1 LAASPPAQLADVAAL
16 QLERSDIDD
25 LRNCKPR
32 SCDVQLSDDAL
43 GRFTR
48 EVPWRTPA
56 ETDAANRLFREILV
70 DLVNQYRAR
79 GDAALMVYQ
88 DKREPLS
95 LAEEF
100 RAMIASPPR
109 ILERFQP
116 LHQHLLRFPQATA
129 PGAEDIVY
137 WSKEKLGPATIISV
151 THMAIAALPNHL
163 PVAFG
168 VASKQIYGTHYF
180 DSSLGLTLLLRDDEE
195 RAAGSYVIYVNRSR
209 LDALGGFFGGMKRAI
224 VRSRTRAAM
233 SSTLI
238 EARGVVERRFQSGGV
253 IELASETRRA
263 TRRQH

>member
-1 LAASPPAQLADVAAL
+1 MKIPNMMAAVAVLAGLLSTTSPGLFASSPVQQFLMSEFRLKGGEWRDVSQRQPVSRSLDTLDGREVATLGVIAARVPPEFYVDQSRDIVHFKRGEAVLQIGRFSTPAQLADVAL

-43 GRFTR
+43 GVLTAARFTR

-56 ETDAANRLFREILV
+56 ETDAANRLFGEILV

-109 ILERFQP
+109 ILERF
-116 LHQHLLRFPQATA
+116 
-129 PGAEDIVY
+129 
-137 WSKEKLGPATIISV
+137 ISV

-168 VASKQIYGTHYF
+168 VASKQIYGTPQ
-180 DSSLGLTLLLRDDEE
+180 
-195 RAAGSYVIYVNRSR
+195 SR
-209 LDALGGFFGGMKRAI
+209 GGCGDHKE
-224 VRSRTRAAM
+224 V
-233 SSTLI
+233 
-238 EARGVVERRFQSGGV
+238 QN
-253 IELASETRRA
+253 
-263 TRRQH
+263 